1 MSNSVC
7 NFFVS
12 SAFNANFDIT
22 WSFQYSI
29 TGSNT
34 SSGGFSTFL
43 FNNHTLNHGGRY
55 TGLGYAPY
63 QSDNGVDGAIIGVL
77 LDNNNRITI
86 KNGTNFSTITS
97 FNLNQYLYPLI
108 KTNVEY
114 NTLRFNFTNVGQTLK
129 IAYKNQD
136 NKYIDLVSA
145 NTGVKVKDNDFY
157 YIGFGY
163 ASPIRSGDSKIALSL
178 KNIHV
183 QGNTRVPTII
193 YNPKP
198 SVIPTIDTF
207 YIIQSPLSGD
217 INIGNPDPVSIGSLI
232 HN

>member
-1 MSNSVC
+1 M
-7 NFFVS
+7 
-12 SAFNANFDIT
+12 
-22 WSFQYSI
+22 
-29 TGSNT
+29 
-34 SSGGFSTFL
+34 
-43 FNNHTLNHGGRY
+43 
-55 TGLGYAPY
+55 
-63 QSDNGVDGAIIGVL
+63 
-77 LDNNNRITI
+77 
-86 KNGTNFSTITS
+86 
-97 FNLNQYLYPLI
+97 
-108 KTNVEY
+108 
-114 NTLRFNFTNVGQTLK
+114 
-129 IAYKNQD
+129 YKD
-136 NKYIDLVSA
+136 
-145 NTGVKVKDNDFY
+145 
-157 YIGFGY
+157 Y